1 MRFVGFA
8 HTVKLFLEKRGGATV
23 VYEGGG
29 AAVVV
34 VVLVVAGK
42 LPVQF
47 VGFQPGGRVVAV
59 RKHGLPRFGV
69 VAQIVHVPVKAF
81 GEAF

>member
-29 AAVVV
+29 AAAVV

-47 VGFQPGGRVVAV
+47 VGFCPGGRVVAV
-59 RKHGLPRFGV
+59 GSMGCPVSGLW
-69 VAQIVHVPVKAF
+69 HK
-81 GEAF
+81 